1 MVRKV
6 VKLKLNFLKGGGKL
20 PFFYFASLHKLKSVC
35 EDVINK
41 VKAQADRS
49 VLCGQND

>member
-1 MVRKV
+1 MI
-6 VKLKLNFLKGGGKL
+6 KLNSLKEGGKL
-20 PFFYFASLHKLKSVC
+20 PFIYFASLHKLKSVR

-49 VLCGQND
+49 VLFDQND